1 MKAAVNEYRAKAFEC
16 LSLAECM
23 NDPPRS
29 SGLPEC
35 GWSWPNR
42 LRSCKVP
49 MSCRAAD
56 EKCANLHRLSYPSKR
71 RKRTAIFGG
80 IARSGALKP
89 RKIYRRALY
98 ESAAVR
104 RLLEDD
110 ETSPPAAVVP
120 VPAPTPPRA
129 EGRPEPK
136 RGIFSWFAG
145 ARSDQAS

>member
-1 MKAAVNEYRAKAFEC
+1 MDKTYINQKEAAAMLEV
-16 LSLAECM
+16 S
-23 NDPPRS
+23 
-29 SGLPEC
+29 
-35 GWSWPNR
+35 
-42 LRSCKVP
+42 
-49 MSCRAAD
+49 
-56 EKCANLHRLSYPSKR
+56 PSTIRNMVKDGR
-71 RKRTAIFGG
+71 
-80 IARSGALKP
+80 LKP